1 MKTNFE
7 VLTSINVIKSS
18 LLPTAN
24 VVPSGD
30 QAKLMFS
37 PEKEHSIY
45 EIILSYFSPFVSI
58 VVLDRSVLVSNIL
71 TNRSPLAVAT

>member
-1 MKTNFE
+1 MIRIRTNFE

-30 QAKLMFS
+30 QARLIFS
-37 PEKEHSIY
+37 PKKNHI
-45 EIILSYFSPFVSI
+45 
-58 VVLDRSVLVSNIL
+58 
-71 TNRSPLAVAT
+71 